1 MEFRIKRII
10 LPIAQQADIM
20 NRVIIV
26 AVQFEIGKRKFNTR
40 IVNDIR
46 VTMCF
51 DAPGS
56 AIGKTMADKNVL
68 FDRSINP
75 KTDKVLKY
83 CSNES

>member
-10 LPIAQQADIM
+10 PPIAEQADIM
-20 NRVIIV
+20 NQVIIV
-26 AVQFEIGKRKFNTR
+26 VQFEIGKRKFNTR

>member
-10 LPIAQQADIM
+10 QPIAEQADIM
-20 NRVIIV
+20 NRVII
-26 AVQFEIGKRKFNTR
+26 VQFEIGKRKFNTR

-83 CSNES
+83 CWNES